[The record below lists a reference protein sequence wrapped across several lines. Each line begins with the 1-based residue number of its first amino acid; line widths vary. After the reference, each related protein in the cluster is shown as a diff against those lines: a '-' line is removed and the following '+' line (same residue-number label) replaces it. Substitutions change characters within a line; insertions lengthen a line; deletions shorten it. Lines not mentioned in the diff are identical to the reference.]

1 MEFHALVQAVLGGLG
16 HNEGSALQGII
27 EIDRCHLTADDSDTA
42 HLLRLVFVVALL
54 GDGVNAGGKVVD
66 LNDTA
71 RTRRNGLVHAIAG
84 DCKGNALDLA
94 VLTCLDDLGAAV
106 GHFQVKIG
114 FDGIADRGAVSDH
127 ILHCSVGAV
136 MAVTPHHNAFANIG
150 FGSRDYQGLCRC
162 RFGGD
167 RQCITTGR
175 KIDSGLL

>member
-1 MEFHALVQAVLGGLG
+1 MLG
-16 HNEGSALQGII
+16 H
-27 EIDRCHLTADDSDTA
+27 
-42 HLLRLVFVVALL
+42 
-54 GDGVNAGGKVVD
+54 GVNAGSKVVD

-71 RTRRNGLVHAIAG
+71 CTCLNGFVHAVARNG
-84 DCKGNALDLA
+84 KGNALDLA
-94 VLTCLDDLGAAV
+94 VLGSLDDLGAAV
-106 GHFQVKIG
+106 ADLDVQIAFHGV
-114 FDGIADRGAVSDH
+114 ADRSTVSDH